1 MISNSIPF
9 GFFQSSKALRQG
21 DPLSPYLFVVA
32 MEALSYPVKRDREG
46 ESLIGVSVRG
56 KGGEGQEVSHFLF
69 ANDTLIFCEFS

>member
-1 MISNSIPF
+1 MISNCIPF

-21 DPLSPYLFVVA
+21 DFLSPYLFVVA
-32 MEALSYPVKRDREG
+32 MEALSYPVKRAREG